1 MEGGLEVAITWIAA
15 KDFKENP
22 APHSTTDLTIGPPRA
37 IIVREQP
44 FQEERITEKRL
55 KKNTWRRSMPSVVA

>member
-44 FQEERITEKRL
+44 FREERITEKR
-55 KKNTWRRSMPSVVA
+55 